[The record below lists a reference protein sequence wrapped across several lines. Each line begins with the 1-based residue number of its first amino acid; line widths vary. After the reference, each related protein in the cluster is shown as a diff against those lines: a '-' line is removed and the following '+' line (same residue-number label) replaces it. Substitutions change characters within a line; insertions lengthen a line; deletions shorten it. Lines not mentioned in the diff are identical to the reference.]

1 MNVSRSHLRWRVG
14 LALGAS
20 IILAVALAFAG
31 SVSGANNHRSTAKA
45 APLVA
50 VLWPENVTPRWEQS
64 DKPLFI
70 KSLKKLVPGVKVDSL
85 NALND
90 PAKQQAQAEA
100 ELAKGAQVLVVAAI
114 DGKAFATV
122 VNKAAAQGV
131 KVVAYDRLI
140 NSPKLAYYVS
150 FNSVTVGK
158 VEAGWMAKH
167 MKAGARIA
175 IINGSPTDANAH
187 FVNQGIHQV
196 FDPLFKS
203 GKAVKVGEQ
212 WTPGWDPPT
221 AQREMEQI
229 LTKTNNGVDGVVSAN
244 DGMAGG
250 IIAALKAQNLQG
262 KVPTT
267 GQDASLEG
275 IQNVILGYQGVTAFK
290 DFRLQAPAT
299 ATIVAAVLKGQKPSN
314 INGTIKA
321 AGKSIPSVYLPV
333 VAIDKSNVSR
343 LVSNGWI
350 KSQYGGLAKVC
361 KGLPAV
367 GICG

>member
-1 MNVSRSHLRWRVG
+1 VHISRFHLRLRAV
-14 LALGAS
+14 LALSAVS
-20 IILAVALAFAG
+20 VLAVALIGAG
-31 SVSGANNHRSTAKA
+31 SVSGSTNKAGTAKA
-45 APLVA
+45 GPLVA

-64 DKPLFI
+64 DNPLFI
-70 KSLKKLVPGVKVDSL
+70 KSLKKLVPGVQVDSL

-100 ELAKGAQVLVVAAI
+100 ELAKGAKVLVVAAI

-122 VNKAAAQGV
+122 VNKAKAQGV
-131 KVVAYDRLI
+131 TVIAYDRLI
-140 NSPKLAYYVS
+140 NSSRLGYYVS

-167 MKAGARIA
+167 MKKGARIA

-187 FVNQGIHQV
+187 FVNQGIHMIY
-196 FDPLFKS
+196 DPLFKS
-203 GKAVKVGEQ
+203 GAAVKVGEQ

-229 LTKTNNGVDGVVSAN
+229 LTKTNNAVDGVVSAN

-250 IIAALKAQNLQG
+250 IIAALKAQSLQG

-275 IQNVILGYQGVTAFK
+275 VQNVIQGYQGVTAFK
-290 DFRLQAPAT
+290 DFRLQAPA
-299 ATIVAAVLKGQKPSN
+299 AAKIAAAVLNGKRPGN

-333 VAIDKSNVSR
+333 VAIDRSNVKL
-343 LVSNGWI
+343 LVTNGWI
-350 KSQYGGLAKVC
+350 KSQFGGLAKVC
-361 KGLPAV
+361 KGMPKV
-367 GICG
+367 SICG